1 MGTISKTHRNASL
14 EQPLK
19 EGGITMYQQS
29 VNSYEI
35 SSGEYCMNVE
45 DIPETPEEMKV
56 YIPKL
61 MTNIEL
67 GDGPNE
73 EIMLITN
80 PSIFINGSG
89 CKVDG
94 ILPVLTGQ
102 NFVTL
107 KPYGNEYPNFR
118 SKAIDMGGEYIVP
131 KHNKF
136 ILEVQHNDIRS
147 MYFTG
152 KE

>member
-1 MGTISKTHRNASL
+1 
-14 EQPLK
+14 
-19 EGGITMYQQS
+19 MYQQYAE
-29 VNSYEI
+29 SYQI
-35 SSGEYCMNVE
+35 RSGECCINVE
-45 DIPETPEEMKV
+45 DIAETPEEIKA

-61 MTNIEL
+61 MPNIEL
-67 GDGPNE
+67 GE
-73 EIMLITN
+73 EAVTDLKYDAN
-80 PSIFINGSG
+80 PCIFANGSG

-94 ILPVLTGQ
+94 IEPVMTGQ

-107 KPYGNEYPNFR
+107 KPYGNEFPNFR
-118 SKAIDMGGEYIVP
+118 SKAENLDGEYIVL

-147 MYFTG
+147 MFFTG